1 MIVLSS
7 SVYADR
13 DEAYLSEETRSS
25 ATHEL
30 GIGGRTCRLRH
41 GQAIVVVVLAFLE
54 AQHRRRSRGGR
65 DAAELVPLAARHE
78 QVLVLAEVAKA
89 VDESKQL
96 DLERNLRGAL
106 AA

>member
-1 MIVLSS
+1 MIILSS
-7 SVYADR
+7 SVSADK
-13 DEAYLSEETRSS
+13 DEAYLGEETRSS

-30 GIGGRTCRLRH
+30 GIGRRTCRLRH
-41 GQAIVVVVLAFLE
+41 GQAVAVVVLAFLE
-54 AQHRRRSRGGR
+54 AQHRRSRGGR